1 MVDQQPKRLVGGIML
16 VAGCAT
22 GAGMLA
28 LPIATGIAG
37 LMPSLAMFGI
47 AWLFMACTGLLL
59 AEVCLNTGLRGNL
72 ISIAGQTLGW
82 AGRVISWVVTLF
94 LFYCILVA
102 YYVGMGNQLACT
114 VSCDFGLS
122 TSSFEM
128 MLLVMLF
135 AAGAL
140 LLGSKVT
147 DWSNRIL
154 MIGLIVA
161 YAILIALGL
170 GRLQPQLLSHM
181 DWAPTPF
188 MLPIIVLSFCY
199 QIVVPT
205 LVDYCQGSRRSI
217 TQVILIGSFIPLVIY
232 GLWQLVVVG
241 NIPLEGAFG
250 LKDSCAKGMLATHS
264 LRELQCGSPIVKAG
278 ESFVLFAIITSL
290 ITVGMGF
297 RDFLADGLKMENRGW
312 RKPFLVALA
321 LLPPL
326 GFSLQDPT
334 IFLKALSLAGGFG
347 VTILFGIL
355 PPVMAWRARYGLRL
369 PGTRMLP
376 GGRWSLVLL
385 VACGAGILVLQCI
398 ALMTP

>member
-1 MVDQQPKRLVGGIML
+1 MVDQQPRRLFGGIML

-37 LMPSLAMFGI
+37 LIPSLAMFGI
-47 AWLFMACTGLLL
+47 AWAFMACTGLLL

-82 AGRVISWVVTLF
+82 FGRALSWVVTLF

-122 TSSFEM
+122 CSSLQM
-128 MLLVMLF
+128 MIAVLVF
-135 AAGAL
+135 TGAAL
-140 LLGSKVT
+140 LMSARAI

-154 MIGLIVA
+154 MVGLVVS
-161 YAILIALGL
+161 YAVLIALGL
-170 GRLQPQLLSHM
+170 GTLQPKLLEHAN
-181 DWAPTPF
+181 WGPTPY

-199 QIVVPT
+199 QIVVPS
-205 LVDYCQGSRRSI
+205 LVDYAQGNRRQL
-217 TQVILIGSFIPLVIY
+217 TQMILIGSAVPLVIY
-232 GLWQLVVVG
+232 AFWQLVVVG
-241 NIPLEGAFG
+241 NIPLEGDFG
-250 LKDSCAKGMLATHS
+250 LLDSCRRGMLATHS

-278 ESFVLFAIITSL
+278 EAFVLFAIITSL

-297 RDFLADGLKMENRGW
+297 RDFLADGLRLQNTGW
-312 RKPFLVALA
+312 RRLLVVFLA
-321 LLPPL
+321 LVPPL
-326 GFSLQDPT
+326 AFSLQDAT
-334 IFLKALSLAGGFG
+334 VFLKALSLAGGFG

-355 PPVMAWRARYGLRL
+355 PPVMAWRSRYGLKM
-369 PGTRMLP
+369 PGARMLP
-376 GGRWSLVLL
+376 GGRGTL
-385 VACGAGILVLQCI
+385 VALI
-398 ALMTP
+398 ALGLAILGVQCSSLI